1 MKNTTLKS
9 IMHTNSEMYFII
21 KLVSIRKLYKEN
33 NAKNVKK
40 IECNLLIIFMFS
52 PHKVLAIP
60 YKHSDGS
67 SIPEDV

>member
-1 MKNTTLKS
+1 M
-9 IMHTNSEMYFII
+9 MII
-21 KLVSIRKLYKEN
+21 VN
-33 NAKNVKK
+33 PNHDNAKNVKK